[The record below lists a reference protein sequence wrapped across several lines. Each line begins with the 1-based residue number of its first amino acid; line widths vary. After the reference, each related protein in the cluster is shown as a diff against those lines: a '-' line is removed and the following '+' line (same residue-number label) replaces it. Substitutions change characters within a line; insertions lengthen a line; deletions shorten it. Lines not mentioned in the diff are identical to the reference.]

1 VLSNLLYHK
10 YLDPDEGKILKS
22 LAATQ
27 EKFLIHAQPDK
38 ARHLRSEVAWWPIV
52 RPFKVQMEVSLQ
64 IVQMAR
70 TNIKILFMFPQV

>member
-1 VLSNLLYHK
+1 LFRFVLSNLLYHK

-38 ARHLRSEVAWWPIV
+38 ARHLRYEVA
-52 RPFKVQMEVSLQ
+52 
-64 IVQMAR
+64 
-70 TNIKILFMFPQV
+70 